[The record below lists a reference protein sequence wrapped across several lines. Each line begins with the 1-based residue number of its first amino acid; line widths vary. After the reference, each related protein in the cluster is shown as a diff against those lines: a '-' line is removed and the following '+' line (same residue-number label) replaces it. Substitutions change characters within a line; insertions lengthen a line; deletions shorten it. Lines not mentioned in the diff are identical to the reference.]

1 MYGTEAIAAYKNLQM
16 PKEEIKKPSSK
27 KFGLLSRDEVEEP
40 RKTKLSPEE
49 TVSSLVNKLR
59 KARQGLE

>member
-1 MYGTEAIAAYKNLQM
+1 M
-16 PKEEIKKPSSK
+16 PKEEIKKPSRK